1 MEWHWCFWGEW
12 HGPYTLQ
19 RINELTATL
28 PNQFLMAS
36 GGTDEELD
44 ELRTFP
50 RLGGLAIVS
59 RHVTPRAV
67 STLRSF
73 PELRELI
80 LCGPPITDEFL
91 SAVTVLPSLESMTLI
106 HTACTAKGVRK
117 FVGFVPRCKVYRA
130 GADAILPAVLRRE
143 LQLFLPET

>member
-50 RLGGLAIVS
+50 RLGPHSPGRQKNAGE
-59 RHVTPRAV
+59 A
-67 STLRSF
+67 
-73 PELRELI
+73 
-80 LCGPPITDEFL
+80 
-91 SAVTVLPSLESMTLI
+91 
-106 HTACTAKGVRK
+106 HT
-117 FVGFVPRCKVYRA
+117 F
-130 GADAILPAVLRRE
+130 
-143 LQLFLPET
+143 